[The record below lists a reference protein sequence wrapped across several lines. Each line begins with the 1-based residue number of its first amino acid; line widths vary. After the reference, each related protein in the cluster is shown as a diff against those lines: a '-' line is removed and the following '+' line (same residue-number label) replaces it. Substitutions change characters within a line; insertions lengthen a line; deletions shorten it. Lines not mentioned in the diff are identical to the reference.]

1 MHWIF
6 NKILRRHFNLNL
18 DCVVDRVTTIQLV
31 TAVLIA
37 VNLLLLA
44 SFVFSRGINT
54 EIQKN
59 TTKTISPNWIF
70 NKISLFRQKKKYLH
84 LKNLPNLSIFLP
96 AIRRCVRRRVIAR
109 LWRRKADVG
118 DQTNPNDIELNQT
131 GQSGQSGPTQDIDWS
146 SRKGIYPYILSI
158 YSFTHSLIHP
168 IIHWLF

>member
-1 MHWIF
+1 M
-6 NKILRRHFNLNL
+6 
-18 DCVVDRVTTIQLV
+18 DRVTTIQLV

-54 EIQKN
+54 EIQK
-59 TTKTISPNWIF
+59 
-70 NKISLFRQKKKYLH
+70 KILQKQSLQIEFSIKSLFSDRKKYLH

-131 GQSGQSGPTQDIDWS
+131 GLSGQSGPTQDIDWS